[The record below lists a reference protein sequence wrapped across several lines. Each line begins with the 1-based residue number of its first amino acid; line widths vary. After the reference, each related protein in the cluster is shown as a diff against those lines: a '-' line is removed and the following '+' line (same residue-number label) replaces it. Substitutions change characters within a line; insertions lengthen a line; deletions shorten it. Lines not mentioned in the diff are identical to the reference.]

1 MYKRL
6 FGWGQSLEKELGNT
20 GRKSGMCALEACGSA
35 SPSFVPA
42 TDWET
47 LAVLQQCSLPAKLKI
62 LTKSRL
68 CIRETESIPAT

>member
-62 LTKSRL
+62 LYNQALYRKPFLSPGFT
-68 CIRETESIPAT
+68 